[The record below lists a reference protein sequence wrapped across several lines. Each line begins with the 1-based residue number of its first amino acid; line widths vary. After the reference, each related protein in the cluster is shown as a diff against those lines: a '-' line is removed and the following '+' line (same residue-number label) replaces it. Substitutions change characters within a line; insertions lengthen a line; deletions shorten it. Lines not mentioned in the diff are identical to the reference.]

1 MKKLSMQ
8 KKMSLLIVVI
18 IGFVLIAIGLMNTTE
33 IKKTLRDE
41 YNTRL
46 HQVLDL
52 SILNLDQT
60 LPGEWQLKNG
70 ELYKGN
76 VNIANETALI
86 DTLGELS
93 QAAITIFAGD
103 TRMNTNIVVDGQRA
117 IGTTVDPKV
126 ADTVLQQGKTYTG
139 TAEVLGYP
147 YFTKYEPLK
156 NNNGETIGMFFAGVP
171 SAEIDVVAQK
181 MLLKTGIIAVISA
194 LIAVIAGMLFIRGIV
209 RPLKQLNIQ
218 LETISAGKGDL
229 TQQLLVQSKDE
240 IGHVAESFNAM
251 LATLRS
257 MMQQVDATANQV
269 SASSL
274 ELSATAGSTTTTT
287 EQLTANMQ
295 ELASGASTQKHS
307 AHENAEAMEDIA
319 GGIQLVTETN
329 SEVSSY
335 ASEAFDTAKDGEEAA
350 HNMQLQMRAMTNAV
364 QESAEALAALDTHA
378 NKIDEIVE
386 VIHAIADQTNLLAL
400 NASIEAA
407 RAGEQGK
414 GFAVVAEEV
423 RKLAEQSKTSAAEI
437 TETIHT
443 MQQLSKEA
451 RVYMQQSKQEATTSA
466 EVVYT
471 TSKAFADIT
480 TKVSLV
486 TIKIQEVSG
495 IAEELYAR
503 IEQANASTQIM
514 AEIAMDAREQSKIVT
529 QIAETNLL
537 SMDDI
542 NQSASQLTANAET
555 LQDLIHQFKLL
566 KRPAKKHEGL
576 VDHYPSCFHFFYK
589 HFDDRHK
596 EN

>member
-18 IGFVLIAIGLMNTTE
+18 IGFVLIAIGIMNTTE
-33 IKKTLRDE
+33 MKKTLREE

-46 HQVLDL
+46 HQILDL
-52 SILNLDQT
+52 SILNLNQT

-76 VNIANETALI
+76 VNVANETALI

-93 QAAITIFAGD
+93 QAAITIFAGE
-103 TRMNTNIVVDGQRA
+103 TRINTNIIVDGQRA

-139 TAEVLGYP
+139 TAEVLGNP
-147 YFTKYEPLK
+147 YFTKYEPIK
-156 NNNGETIGMFFAGVP
+156 NKNGETIGMFFAGVP
-171 SAEIDVVAQK
+171 SSDIDVVAQR
-181 MLLKTGIIAVISA
+181 MLLKTGIIAVSSA
-194 LIAVIAGMLFIRGIV
+194 LIAVIAGMFFIRGIV

-335 ASEAFDTAKDGEEAA
+335 ASDAFDTAKHGEEAA
-350 HNMQLQMRAMTNAV
+350 HNMQLQMHAMTNAV
-364 QESAEALAALDTHA
+364 QESAKAIAALDTHA
-378 NKIDEIVE
+378 IKIDEIVE

-407 RAGEQGK
+407 RAGEHGK

-542 NQSASQLTANAET
+542 NQAASQLTANAET
-555 LQDLIHQFKLL
+555 LQDLIHQFK
-566 KRPAKKHEGL
+566 
-576 VDHYPSCFHFFYK
+576 Y
-589 HFDDRHK
+589 
-596 EN
+596 

>member
-18 IGFVLIAIGLMNTTE
+18 IGFVLIAIGIMNTTE
-33 IKKTLRDE
+33 MKKTLREE

-46 HQVLDL
+46 HQILDL
-52 SILNLDQT
+52 SILNLNQT

-76 VNIANETALI
+76 VNVANETALI

-93 QAAITIFAGD
+93 QAAITIFAGE
-103 TRMNTNIVVDGQRA
+103 TRINTNIIVDGQRA

-139 TAEVLGYP
+139 TAEVLGNP
-147 YFTKYEPLK
+147 YFTKYEPIK
-156 NNNGETIGMFFAGVP
+156 NKNGETIGMFFAGVP
-171 SAEIDVVAQK
+171 SADIDVVAQR

-194 LIAVIAGMLFIRGIV
+194 LIAVIAGMFFIRGIV

-335 ASEAFDTAKDGEEAA
+335 ASDAFDTAKHGEEAA
-350 HNMQLQMRAMTNAV
+350 HNMQLQMHAMTNAV
-364 QESAEALAALDTHA
+364 QESAEAIAALDTHA
-378 NKIDEIVE
+378 IKIDEIVE

-407 RAGEQGK
+407 RAGEHGK

-542 NQSASQLTANAET
+542 NQAASQLTANAET
-555 LQDLIHQFKLL
+555 LQDLIHQFK
-566 KRPAKKHEGL
+566 
-576 VDHYPSCFHFFYK
+576 Y
-589 HFDDRHK
+589 
-596 EN
+596 

>member
-1 MKKLSMQ
+1 
-8 KKMSLLIVVI
+8 MSLLIVVI
-18 IGFVLIAIGLMNTTE
+18 IGFVLIAIGIMNTTE
-33 IKKTLRDE
+33 MKKTLREE

-46 HQVLDL
+46 HQILDL
-52 SILNLDQT
+52 SILNLNQT

-76 VNIANETALI
+76 VNVANETALI

-93 QAAITIFAGD
+93 QAAITIFAGE
-103 TRMNTNIVVDGQRA
+103 TRINTNIIVDGQRA

-139 TAEVLGYP
+139 TAEVLGNP
-147 YFTKYEPLK
+147 YFTKYEPIK
-156 NNNGETIGMFFAGVP
+156 NKNGETIGMFFAGVP
-171 SAEIDVVAQK
+171 SADIDVVAQR

-194 LIAVIAGMLFIRGIV
+194 LIAVIAGMFFIRGIV

-335 ASEAFDTAKDGEEAA
+335 ASDAFDTAKHGEEAA
-350 HNMQLQMRAMTNAV
+350 HNMQLQMHAMTNAV
-364 QESAEALAALDTHA
+364 QESAEAIAALDTHA
-378 NKIDEIVE
+378 IKIDEIVE

-407 RAGEQGK
+407 RAGEHGK

-542 NQSASQLTANAET
+542 NQAASQLTANAET
-555 LQDLIHQFKLL
+555 LQDLIHQFK
-566 KRPAKKHEGL
+566 
-576 VDHYPSCFHFFYK
+576 Y
-589 HFDDRHK
+589 
-596 EN
+596 

>member
-18 IGFVLIAIGLMNTTE
+18 IGFVLIAIGIMNTTE
-33 IKKTLRDE
+33 MRKTLQEE

-46 HQVLDL
+46 HQILDL
-52 SILNLDQT
+52 SILNLNQT

-76 VNIANETALI
+76 VNVANETALI

-93 QAAITIFAGD
+93 QAAITIFAGE
-103 TRMNTNIVVDGQRA
+103 TRINTNIVVDGQRA

-139 TAEVLGYP
+139 TAEVLGNP
-147 YFTKYEPLK
+147 YFTKYEPIK
-156 NNNGETIGMFFAGVP
+156 NKNGETIGMFFAGVP
-171 SAEIDVVAQK
+171 SADIDVVAQR

-194 LIAVIAGMLFIRGIV
+194 LIAVIAGMFFIRGIV

-229 TQQLLVQSKDE
+229 TQQLLVHSKDE

-257 MMQQVDATANQV
+257 MMQQVDGTANQV

-335 ASEAFDTAKDGEEAA
+335 ASDAFDTAKHGEEAA
-350 HNMQLQMRAMTNAV
+350 HNMQLQMHAMTNAV
-364 QESAEALAALDTHA
+364 QESAEAIAALDTHA
-378 NKIDEIVE
+378 IKIDEIVE

-407 RAGEQGK
+407 RAGEHGK

-529 QIAETNLL
+529 QIAETNFL

-542 NQSASQLTANAET
+542 NQAASQLTANAET
-555 LQDLIHQFKLL
+555 LQDLIHQFK
-566 KRPAKKHEGL
+566 
-576 VDHYPSCFHFFYK
+576 Y
-589 HFDDRHK
+589 
-596 EN
+596 

>member
-18 IGFVLIAIGLMNTTE
+18 IGFVLIAIGIMNTTE
-33 IKKTLRDE
+33 MRKTLQEE

-46 HQVLDL
+46 HQILDL
-52 SILNLDQT
+52 SILNLNQT

-76 VNIANETALI
+76 VNVANETALI

-93 QAAITIFAGD
+93 QAAITIFAGE
-103 TRMNTNIVVDGQRA
+103 TRINTNIVVDGQRA

-139 TAEVLGYP
+139 TAEVLGNP
-147 YFTKYEPLK
+147 YFTKYEPIK
-156 NNNGETIGMFFAGVP
+156 NKNGETIGMFFAGVP
-171 SAEIDVVAQK
+171 SADIDVVAQR

-194 LIAVIAGMLFIRGIV
+194 LIAVIAGMFFIRGIV

-229 TQQLLVQSKDE
+229 TQQLLVHSKDE

-257 MMQQVDATANQV
+257 MMQQVDGTANQV

-335 ASEAFDTAKDGEEAA
+335 ASDAFDTAKHGEEAA
-350 HNMQLQMRAMTNAV
+350 HNMQLQMHAMTNAV
-364 QESAEALAALDTHA
+364 QESAEAIAALDTHA
-378 NKIDEIVE
+378 IKIDEIVE

-407 RAGEQGK
+407 RAGEHGK

-542 NQSASQLTANAET
+542 NQAASQLTANAET
-555 LQDLIHQFKLL
+555 LQDLIHQFK
-566 KRPAKKHEGL
+566 
-576 VDHYPSCFHFFYK
+576 Y
-589 HFDDRHK
+589 
-596 EN
+596 

>member
-18 IGFVLIAIGLMNTTE
+18 IGFVLIAIGIMNTTE
-33 IKKTLRDE
+33 MKKTLREE

-46 HQVLDL
+46 HQILDL
-52 SILNLDQT
+52 NILNLNQT

-76 VNIANETALI
+76 VNVANETALI

-93 QAAITIFAGD
+93 QAAITIFAGE
-103 TRMNTNIVVDGQRA
+103 TRINTNIIVDGQRA

-139 TAEVLGYP
+139 TAEVLGNP
-147 YFTKYEPLK
+147 YFTKYEPIK
-156 NNNGETIGMFFAGVP
+156 NKNGETIGMFFAGVP
-171 SAEIDVVAQK
+171 SADIDVVAQR

-194 LIAVIAGMLFIRGIV
+194 LIAVIAGMFFIRGIV

-335 ASEAFDTAKDGEEAA
+335 ASDAFDTAKHGEEAA
-350 HNMQLQMRAMTNAV
+350 HNMQLQMHAMTNAV
-364 QESAEALAALDTHA
+364 QESAEAIAALDTHA
-378 NKIDEIVE
+378 IKIDEIVE

-407 RAGEQGK
+407 RAGEHGK

-542 NQSASQLTANAET
+542 NQAASQLTANAET
-555 LQDLIHQFKLL
+555 LQDLIHQFK
-566 KRPAKKHEGL
+566 
-576 VDHYPSCFHFFYK
+576 Y
-589 HFDDRHK
+589 
-596 EN
+596 

>member
-18 IGFVLIAIGLMNTTE
+18 IGFVLIAIGIMNTTE
-33 IKKTLRDE
+33 MKKTLREE

-46 HQVLDL
+46 HQILDL
-52 SILNLDQT
+52 SILNLNQT

-76 VNIANETALI
+76 VNVANETALI

-93 QAAITIFAGD
+93 QAAITIFAGE
-103 TRMNTNIVVDGQRA
+103 TRINTNIIVDGQRA
-117 IGTTVDPKV
+117 IGTKVDPKV

-139 TAEVLGYP
+139 TAEVLGNP
-147 YFTKYEPLK
+147 YFTKYEPIK
-156 NNNGETIGMFFAGVP
+156 NKNGETIGMFFAGVP
-171 SAEIDVVAQK
+171 SADIDVVAQR

-194 LIAVIAGMLFIRGIV
+194 LIAVIAGMFFIRGIV

-335 ASEAFDTAKDGEEAA
+335 ASDAFDTAKHGEEAA
-350 HNMQLQMRAMTNAV
+350 RNMQLQMHAMTNAV
-364 QESAEALAALDTHA
+364 QESAEAIAALDTHA
-378 NKIDEIVE
+378 IKIDEIVE

-407 RAGEQGK
+407 RAGEHGK

-529 QIAETNLL
+529 QIAEMNLL

-542 NQSASQLTANAET
+542 NQAASQLTANAET
-555 LQDLIHQFKLL
+555 LQDLIHQFK
-566 KRPAKKHEGL
+566 
-576 VDHYPSCFHFFYK
+576 Y
-589 HFDDRHK
+589 
-596 EN
+596 

>member
-1 MKKLSMQ
+1 
-8 KKMSLLIVVI
+8 MSLLIVVI
-18 IGFVLIAIGLMNTTE
+18 IGFVLIAIGIMNTTE
-33 IKKTLRDE
+33 MRKTLQEE

-46 HQVLDL
+46 HQILDL
-52 SILNLDQT
+52 SILNLNQT

-76 VNIANETALI
+76 VNVANETALI

-93 QAAITIFAGD
+93 QAAITIFAGE
-103 TRMNTNIVVDGQRA
+103 TRINTNIVVDGQRA

-139 TAEVLGYP
+139 TAEVLGNP
-147 YFTKYEPLK
+147 YFTKYEPIK
-156 NNNGETIGMFFAGVP
+156 NKNGETIGMFFAGVP
-171 SAEIDVVAQK
+171 SADIDVVAQR

-194 LIAVIAGMLFIRGIV
+194 LIAVIAGMFFIRGIV

-229 TQQLLVQSKDE
+229 TQQLLVHSKDE

-257 MMQQVDATANQV
+257 MMQQVDGTANQV

-335 ASEAFDTAKDGEEAA
+335 ASDAFDTAKHGEEAA
-350 HNMQLQMRAMTNAV
+350 HNMQLQMHAMTNAV
-364 QESAEALAALDTHA
+364 QESAEAIAALDTHA
-378 NKIDEIVE
+378 IKIDEIVE

-407 RAGEQGK
+407 RAGEHGK

-542 NQSASQLTANAET
+542 NQAASQLTANAET
-555 LQDLIHQFKLL
+555 LQDLIHQFK
-566 KRPAKKHEGL
+566 
-576 VDHYPSCFHFFYK
+576 Y
-589 HFDDRHK
+589 
-596 EN
+596 

>member
-1 MKKLSMQ
+1 
-8 KKMSLLIVVI
+8 MSLLIVVI
-18 IGFVLIAIGLMNTTE
+18 IGFVLIAIGIMNTTE
-33 IKKTLRDE
+33 MKKTLREE

-46 HQVLDL
+46 HQILDL
-52 SILNLDQT
+52 NILNLNQT

-76 VNIANETALI
+76 VNVANETALI

-93 QAAITIFAGD
+93 QAAITIFAGE
-103 TRMNTNIVVDGQRA
+103 TRINTNIIVDGQRA

-139 TAEVLGYP
+139 TAEVLGNP
-147 YFTKYEPLK
+147 YFTKYEPIK
-156 NNNGETIGMFFAGVP
+156 NKNGETIGMFFAGVP
-171 SAEIDVVAQK
+171 SADIDVVAQR

-194 LIAVIAGMLFIRGIV
+194 LIAVIAGMFFIRGIV

-335 ASEAFDTAKDGEEAA
+335 ASDAFDTAKHGEEAA
-350 HNMQLQMRAMTNAV
+350 HNMQLQMHAMTNAV
-364 QESAEALAALDTHA
+364 QESAEAIAALDTHA
-378 NKIDEIVE
+378 IKIDEIVE

-407 RAGEQGK
+407 RAGEHGK

-542 NQSASQLTANAET
+542 NQAASQLTANAET
-555 LQDLIHQFKLL
+555 LQDLIHQFK
-566 KRPAKKHEGL
+566 
-576 VDHYPSCFHFFYK
+576 Y
-589 HFDDRHK
+589 
-596 EN
+596 

>member
-18 IGFVLIAIGLMNTTE
+18 IGFVLIAIGIMNTTE
-33 IKKTLRDE
+33 MKKTLREE

-46 HQVLDL
+46 HQILDL
-52 SILNLDQT
+52 SILNLNQT

-76 VNIANETALI
+76 VNVANETALI

-93 QAAITIFAGD
+93 QAAITIFAGE
-103 TRMNTNIVVDGQRA
+103 TRINTNIIVDGQRA

-139 TAEVLGYP
+139 TAEVLGTP
-147 YFTKYEPLK
+147 YFTKYEPIK
-156 NNNGETIGMFFAGVP
+156 NKNGETIGMFFAGVP
-171 SAEIDVVAQK
+171 SADIDVVAQR

-194 LIAVIAGMLFIRGIV
+194 LIAVIAGMFFIRGIV

-229 TQQLLVQSKDE
+229 TQQLLVHSKDE

-329 SEVSSY
+329 SEVCSY
-335 ASEAFDTAKDGEEAA
+335 ASDAFDTAKHGEEAA
-350 HNMQLQMRAMTNAV
+350 HNMQLQMHAMTNAV
-364 QESAEALAALDTHA
+364 QESAEAITALDTHA
-378 NKIDEIVE
+378 IKIDEIVE

-407 RAGEQGK
+407 RAGEHGK

-542 NQSASQLTANAET
+542 NQAASQLTANAET
-555 LQDLIHQFKLL
+555 LQDLIHQFK
-566 KRPAKKHEGL
+566 
-576 VDHYPSCFHFFYK
+576 Y
-589 HFDDRHK
+589 
-596 EN
+596 

>member
-1 MKKLSMQ
+1 MKKLSIQ

-33 IKKTLRDE
+33 MKKTLRDE

-46 HQVLDL
+46 HQILDL

-76 VNIANETALI
+76 VNVANETALI

-93 QAAITIFAGD
+93 QAAITIFAGE
-103 TRMNTNIVVDGQRA
+103 TRINTNIVVDGQRA

-139 TAEVLGYP
+139 TAQVLGNP
-147 YFTKYEPLK
+147 YFTKYEPIK
-156 NNNGETIGMFFAGVP
+156 NKNGETIGMFFAGVP
-171 SAEIDVVAQK
+171 SAEINVVAQK

-194 LIAVIAGMLFIRGIV
+194 IIAVIAGILFIRGIV

-335 ASEAFDTAKDGEEAA
+335 ASEAFDTAKHGEEAA

-364 QESAEALAALDTHA
+364 QESAEAIAALDTHA
-378 NKIDEIVE
+378 IKIDEIVE

-407 RAGEQGK
+407 RAGEHGK

-471 TSKAFADIT
+471 TSQAFADIT

-542 NQSASQLTANAET
+542 NRAASQLTANAET
-555 LQDLIHQFKLL
+555 LQDLIHQFK
-566 KRPAKKHEGL
+566 
-576 VDHYPSCFHFFYK
+576 Y
-589 HFDDRHK
+589 
-596 EN
+596 